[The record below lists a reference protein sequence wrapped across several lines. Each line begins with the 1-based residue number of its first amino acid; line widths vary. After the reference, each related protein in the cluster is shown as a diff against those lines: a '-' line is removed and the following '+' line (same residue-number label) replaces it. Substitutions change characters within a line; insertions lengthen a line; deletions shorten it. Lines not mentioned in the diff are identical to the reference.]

1 MKPIAV
7 LILAAGA
14 STRME
19 GGPKQLL
26 PWKNTTLLGHS
37 IEQAKK
43 ISDFVFVVLGAHA
56 DKIKEIIPNDVEIIN
71 NPNWEYGM
79 GTSISAGIKHLLNST
94 NSDISG
100 LLIMLADQPFLDA
113 PYLSQLKAEFDKG
126 THKIAATS
134 YGKKLGVPAMFHP
147 SLFLELSKLNQDV
160 GARHII
166 EKYKSDTIPIFP
178 NGKQIDIDTEN
189 EYRQAIDNK

>member
-1 MKPIAV
+1 MKAIAV

-26 PWKNTTLLGHS
+26 PWKDSTLLGHA
-37 IEQAKK
+37 IEQARQLTE
-43 ISDFVFVVLGAHA
+43 SVFVVLGANA
-56 DKIKEIIPNDVEIIN
+56 DEIKEIIPKNVKIIY
-71 NPNWEYGM
+71 NPNWEQGM
-79 GTSISAGIKHLLNST
+79 GTSISVGTKHLFKSNS
-94 NSDISG
+94 NLSG
-100 LLIMLADQPFLDA
+100 LLIMLADQPFLDFS
-113 PYLSQLKAEFDKG
+113 YLRKIKTEFEKDKY
-126 THKIAATS
+126 KIVATS
-134 YGKKLGVPAMFHP
+134 YGKKLGVHP

-178 NGKQIDIDTEN
+178 DGKQIDIDTKN
-189 EYRQAIDNK
+189 EYNQSIDNK

>member
-43 ISDFVFVVLGAHA
+43 LSDLVFVVLGAHA
-56 DKIKEIIPNDVEIIN
+56 DEIKEIVPNTVEIIH
-71 NPNWEYGM
+71 NPNWKEGM
-79 GTSISAGIKHLLNST
+79 GTSISAGVEHIKNTDS
-94 NSDISG
+94 SPSG
-100 LLIMLADQPFLDA
+100 LLIMLADQPFLDSS
-113 PYLSQLKAEFDKG
+113 YLSNIKAEFEKG
-126 THKIAATS
+126 EHKIVATA
-134 YGKKLGVPAMFHP
+134 YGKKLGVPAIFHP

>member
-1 MKPIAV
+1 MTSIAV

-26 PWKNTTLLGHS
+26 PWKDSTLLGHA
-37 IEQAKK
+37 IEQARQLTE
-43 ISDFVFVVLGAHA
+43 SVFVVLGAHA
-56 DKIKEIIPNDVEIIN
+56 DEIKEIIPKNVKTIY
-71 NPNWEYGM
+71 NPNWEQGM
-79 GTSISAGIKHLLNST
+79 GTSISVGTKHLFKSNS
-94 NSDISG
+94 NLSG
-100 LLIMLADQPFLDA
+100 LLIMLADQPFLDFS
-113 PYLSQLKAEFDKG
+113 YLRKIKTEFEKDKY
-126 THKIAATS
+126 KIVATS

-178 NGKQIDIDTEN
+178 DGKQIDIDTKN
-189 EYRQAIDNK
+189 EYNQSIDNK